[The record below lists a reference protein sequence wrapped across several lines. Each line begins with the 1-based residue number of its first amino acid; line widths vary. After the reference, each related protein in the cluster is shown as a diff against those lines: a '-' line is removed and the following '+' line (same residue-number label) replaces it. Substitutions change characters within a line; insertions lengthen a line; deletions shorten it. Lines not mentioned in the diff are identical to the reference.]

1 MYLKTLD
8 EMKKT
13 SVFFMLKPVKAIYGL
28 IILLFMI
35 IIVFVVWAIFAPLDD
50 VVKAGVLL
58 RPSQNVSSV
67 RCVSSGE
74 LATKNYLNDDLV
86 REGDLLFELDTT
98 AYKAE
103 LEAYSKELQK
113 NEEEICINSTLL
125 FVIETSVLQDLDVAS
140 DAYIKAVAYV
150 TEKKRYETSLADL
163 KTKLEREISKP
174 KTLRLPQDIQD
185 LQNQLEQN
193 ELAFDSWKTNQKLST
208 IENLKQLKTSG
219 KSIESHISEL
229 ERVIKNSTIYAP
241 ISGRINEVIKL
252 NTGDYILA
260 GEEVLRIIPQNDES
274 LKADIY
280 VAPLHIARV
289 KVGNPVKIKFPGL
302 PPSRYGMIETSISLV
317 PPDITVLQDGQT
329 VFVVEAEI
337 SKPYLQEK
345 NGQIAKLLPGISAEA
360 RIVIDRS
367 SAMQMILRKLDFLN

>member
-1 MYLKTLD
+1 
-8 EMKKT
+8 
-13 SVFFMLKPVKAIYGL
+13 
-28 IILLFMI
+28 MI

-229 ERVIKNSTIYAP
+229 DAYRVQKRTLER
-241 ISGRINEVIKL
+241 
-252 NTGDYILA
+252 
-260 GEEVLRIIPQNDES
+260 
-274 LKADIY
+274 
-280 VAPLHIARV
+280 
-289 KVGNPVKIKFPGL
+289 
-302 PPSRYGMIETSISLV
+302 
-317 PPDITVLQDGQT
+317 
-329 VFVVEAEI
+329 
-337 SKPYLQEK
+337 
-345 NGQIAKLLPGISAEA
+345 
-360 RIVIDRS
+360 
-367 SAMQMILRKLDFLN
+367 